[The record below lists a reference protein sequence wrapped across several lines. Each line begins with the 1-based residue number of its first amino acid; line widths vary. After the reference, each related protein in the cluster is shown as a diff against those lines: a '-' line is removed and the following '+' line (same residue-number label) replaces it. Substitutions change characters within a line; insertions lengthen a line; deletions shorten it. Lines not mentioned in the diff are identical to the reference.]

1 MNTKRILRLLM
12 WEGLTI
18 LTVLLIAAALMTH
31 PTTDQTWLMYLWNIL
46 KKLTWK

>member
-1 MNTKRILRLLM
+1 MNAKRILRLLL
-12 WEGLTI
+12 WDILTI

-31 PTTDQTWLMYLWNIL
+31 PATDQSWLMYLWNIL